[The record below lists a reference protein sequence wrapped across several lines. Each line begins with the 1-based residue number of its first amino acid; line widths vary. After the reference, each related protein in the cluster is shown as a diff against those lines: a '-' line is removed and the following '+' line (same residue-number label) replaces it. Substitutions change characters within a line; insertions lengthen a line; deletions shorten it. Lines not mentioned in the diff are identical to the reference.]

1 MTMESLFLLSWL
13 LLVWWL
19 WVIACGY
26 ERAAKQAHDGVPKKD
41 RRGVSI
47 FPVFPLFPL
56 FAWGLAGWLDRFFN
70 PYGTVAIAVLH
81 GIFGI
86 TLGISIIR
94 DRSTLKTIDGRA

>member
-1 MTMESLFLLSWL
+1 MTLWSALLLSWL

-19 WVIACGY
+19 WVVACSY
-26 ERAAKQAHDGVPKKD
+26 EVAAKQARSGVPKEH

-47 FPVFPLFPL
+47 LPVFPLFPL
-56 FAWGLAGWLDRFFN
+56 IAWGLAGLLDRFFN

-86 TLGISIIR
+86 ALGISIVR
-94 DRSTLKTIDGRA
+94 DRSTLKTIEGRA